1 MKLEEFSVTGIYCM
15 IICVLWSEANDT
27 ICKREYTITDQIT
40 FTVDKACE
48 WTVNASDSSAI
59 LLFTAQRQGNNVQLC
74 DTGDI
79 IKLTEDIGGDEVAT
93 LLQIDC
99 SIPYATERV
108 FSSTAKVKVTARG
121 TAAVVNM
128 TFTEYKKQQFT
139 TSHEDTTW
147 LDAQVG
153 CEVEGGTTRTKCYCL
168 DDSPGVLSLE
178 RDCTYPCPGSLG
190 ELCGGP
196 NTITLYSLELCGQTY
211 VDYYGSFS
219 FTKSEKRDVYTS
231 KSLIHI
237 DTTAD
242 VSKSPKHIDTTA
254 DVRKSTIF
262 INSTE
267 DAGEDEQDEQSDEN
281 KIALYVPVTITSC
294 VIVAAAIFVTIC
306 LRQKRAKKNPKRKV
320 NENIYS
326 YTTTEIQAQNSTPSD
341 PKCELGEYIEVHN
354 QSPRSA
360 AYVIPMDQDA
370 SNQEYNTLHQRLE
383 PTYSHPQE
391 NVYNETKKPSS
402 VYGQYD
408 ISTVSTFTKNS
419 SNKSQA
425 MTDNVYNTC
434 ISRDGPCGDY
444 DSQYDVSSASAFN
457 KSSGK
462 SKGQTDNVYNTFQT
476 PDDTEY
482 SETTFH
488 TKEKETLPTDNEYAS
503 LASTAGGLWE
513 YSADLCL
520 GTDSVLLS
528 LVLRMSPSD
537 TTRIRPPSWTDD
549 TEDALLAEMVR
560 LSSSLYVSPRH
571 VSPTMETRF
580 THRFSHWENKAI

>member
-1 MKLEEFSVTGIYCM
+1 
-15 IICVLWSEANDT
+15 
-27 ICKREYTITDQIT
+27 
-40 FTVDKACE
+40 
-48 WTVNASDSSAI
+48 
-59 LLFTAQRQGNNVQLC
+59 
-74 DTGDI
+74 
-79 IKLTEDIGGDEVAT
+79 
-93 LLQIDC
+93 
-99 SIPYATERV
+99 
-108 FSSTAKVKVTARG
+108 
-121 TAAVVNM
+121 M

-153 CEVEGGTTRTKCYCL
+153 CEVEGGTTVTDENYWHAKQSPLLTFMLRNRVREIWVGKLFTLTKKECVKVNSTFFTSSKGIMVKTMQTCAIQCSEYDFFAFHRTKCYCL

-196 NTITLYSLELCGQTY
+196 NTITLYSLDAATTCPLLGYDSNGYLTSTNANCSTTQRYICQKELCGQTY

-219 FTKSEKRDVYTS
+219 FTKSGKNECNWTISVASHVSVNVSVVMGTSLESCRNHNLSIFTPTALIADSRQSLCKSGNIKISGLGPVFIHLTTDGTKPTTVDVRWYTNTTSDSTLTTEKRDVYTS

-488 TKEKETLPTDNEYAS
+488 TKEKETLPTDNEYGVVKRQ
-503 LASTAGGLWE
+503 T
-513 YSADLCL
+513 
-520 GTDSVLLS
+520 
-528 LVLRMSPSD
+528 
-537 TTRIRPPSWTDD
+537 
-549 TEDALLAEMVR
+549 
-560 LSSSLYVSPRH
+560 
-571 VSPTMETRF
+571 
-580 THRFSHWENKAI
+580 